1 MANPVINIGCCGN
14 IFSRQMHF
22 LKEGDI
28 EYGHTHHFDHMT
40 LLAKGS
46 LAVTVNGETTEF
58 KAPQMIWIKSDNKHE
73 LVSLEDDTI
82 AYCIHGLRD
91 LDVSGEIVSP
101 DMIPNGS
108 IPMEMIYQTVNLDD

>member
-1 MANPVINIGCCGN
+1 MSEPVINIGCCGN

-22 LKEGDI
+22 LKAGDI

-46 LAVTVNGETTEF
+46 LEVTVDGKKSIFT
-58 KAPQMIWIKSDNKHE
+58 APQMIWIKSDKKHE
-73 LVSLEDDTI
+73 LVALEDNTV

-91 LDVSGEIVSP
+91 LELSGEIVTP
-101 DMIPNGS
+101 DMIPAGS
-108 IPMEMIYQTVNLDD
+108 LPMKIISQTVTKE

>member
-1 MANPVINIGCCGN
+1 MSNPVINIGCCGN

-22 LKEGDI
+22 LKAGDI

-40 LLAKGS
+40 LLTNGS
-46 LAVTVNGETTEF
+46 LEVTVDGKKTIF
-58 KAPQMIWIKSDNKHE
+58 KAPQMIWIKSEHKHE
-73 LVSLEDDTI
+73 LVALEENTI

-91 LDVSGEIVSP
+91 LEVSGEIVTP

-108 IPMEMIYQTVNLDD
+108 IPTSMIKDTVIKD

>member
-1 MANPVINIGCCGN
+1 MNEPVINIGCCGN

-22 LKEGDI
+22 LKAGDI

-46 LAVTVNGETTEF
+46 LEVTVDGKKSTF
-58 KAPQMIWIKSDNKHE
+58 KAPQMIWIKSDKKHE
-73 LVSLEDDTI
+73 LVALEDDTV

-91 LDVSGEIVSP
+91 LEVSGDIVTP
-101 DMIPNGS
+101 DMIPDGS
-108 IPMEMIYQTVNLDD
+108 IPVKMIQDTVIKD